1 MRFIT
6 LLSAFVGVAVLAIGC
21 ADDPTGLA
29 SQTGVADEDNGVNEE
44 SAIAGA
50 ASPVEA
56 IPPFPFWARG
66 PLCCF
71 DGYSVVYF
79 YNTDPSDVPS
89 DFNFLSFFDLRALGA
104 EWAVAGFGINDNPP
118 NPPRHTRL
126 HGLGA
131 VPFWFITDTEF
142 ATVTADGIVTRP
154 ELESLDPIMGF
165 GTQFNE
171 VLHPAGSSAPQAHL
185 NTTAS
190 GYLVSDGTFK
200 FNLQEHINP
209 TSGTATIKGTLKLN

>member
-1 MRFIT
+1 MRYSVPLAAFI
-6 LLSAFVGVAVLAIGC
+6 GVAVLAIGC
-21 ADDPTGLA
+21 ADDPTGPV
-29 SQTGVADEDNGVNEE
+29 SDVGGVDENGSVNEE
-44 SAIAGA
+44 PAIAAA
-50 ASPVEA
+50 ASPVDE

-66 PLCCF
+66 PVCCF
-71 DGYSVVYF
+71 DGYGVVYF

-89 DFNFLSFFDLRALGA
+89 DFNFLTFFDLRALGA

-118 NPPRHTRL
+118 NPPKHTRL

-154 ELESLDPIMGF
+154 ELESLVPIMGF
-165 GTQFNE
+165 GTQFSE
-171 VLHPAGSSAPQAHL
+171 VLHPTGSSAPQAHL
-185 NTTAS
+185 TTTAS
-190 GYLVSDGTFK
+190 GYLVDGGTFR

-209 TSGTATIKGTLKLN
+209 TTGTATIRGTLKMK